1 MDSATPSPERLE
13 LSTMKLIPGGG
24 GKIEHVTV
32 KYVER
37 KNVKRNSM
45 DFFLKIYPY

>member
-24 GKIEHVTV
+24 GKIEHVTLTNVEV
-32 KYVER
+32 K
-37 KNVKRNSM
+37 S
-45 DFFLKIYPY
+45 DS